1 MWAAQQRNATASAL
15 AIFDAPLHIPVARE
29 ILGGG
34 KADLLGRLP
43 VVTAAKIGRA
53 LPVAAVLTPID
64 VQRPLH
70 QQMTF
75 CRHCE
80 NSKLCKQCV
89 SLFGDIGSASCEER
103 VCQSGLI
110 SV

>member
-64 VQRPLH
+64 RKSVAEGKRVSVRVALGGRRIIQKQQKQIRNNRHLLRSPL
-70 QQMTF
+70 
-75 CRHCE
+75 
-80 NSKLCKQCV
+80 
-89 SLFGDIGSASCEER
+89 
-103 VCQSGLI
+103 
-110 SV
+110 